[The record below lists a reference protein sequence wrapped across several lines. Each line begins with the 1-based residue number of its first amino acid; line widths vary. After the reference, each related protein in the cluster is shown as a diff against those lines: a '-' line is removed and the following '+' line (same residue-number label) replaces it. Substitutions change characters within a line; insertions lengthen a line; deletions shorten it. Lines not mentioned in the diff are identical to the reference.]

1 MREVDPALP
10 QVFVTVVSVTGRT
23 LSKPVFLSK
32 FVLFARPTVFIY
44 FILISISLYML
55 LQIFVK
61 ILLSGRGIFP
71 DLVDT
76 SSVSSNPAN
85 PENGSEG
92 QAAELTRRKR
102 QCAPLNLREPNLVR
116 QVWQGLSLCFEKRLA
131 LLNVSH

>member
-1 MREVDPALP
+1 MYAFTNICEN
-10 QVFVTVVSVTGRT
+10 
-23 LSKPVFLSK
+23 
-32 FVLFARPTVFIY
+32 I
-44 FILISISLYML
+44 
-55 LQIFVK
+55 
-61 ILLSGRGIFP
+61 LSGRGIFP

-85 PENGSEG
+85 SENGSEG

-131 LLNVSH
+131 LLNVSC